1 MKETGDG
8 VWWAAEWAGMKR
20 KEVVAFAEGI
30 AERAVVSF
38 PFLSL
43 ETGSRFVAQSG
54 LKPATCP
61 LVSASEC

>member
-1 MKETGDG
+1 MVGCG
-8 VWWAAEWAGMKR
+8 VGRDER
-20 KEVVAFAEGI
+20 KEVVAIAEGI
-30 AERAVVSF
+30 AKRVVSF

-43 ETGSRFVAQSG
+43 ETGSRIVAQSG